1 MLLQGSKKKL
11 RSDVRNIQNE
21 NLDNFELPRK
31 TTNPLQRDRKL
42 ADMSP
47 RERRELEEQLYKTF
61 LGICDSENIDHCH
74 HEDIKFYSSILA
86 KGDPDCILTCSK
98 EKMLENRDQMPHG
111 GKTIDF
117 IAAINKYM
125 KDKNENSKKDRAVVM
140 ARLEQGCNAIEGGA
154 NCAEKR
160 GLSIAAMVVIM
171 GLVKLAGVSAA
182 GYITNMSPAQSSR

>member
-1 MLLQGSKKKL
+1 
-11 RSDVRNIQNE
+11 
-21 NLDNFELPRK
+21 
-31 TTNPLQRDRKL
+31 
-42 ADMSP
+42 MSP
-47 RERRELEEQLYKTF
+47 SGRRELEEQLYKTI

-74 HEDIKFYSSILA
+74 HVDVRYYASIIA

-111 GKTIDF
+111 GKTIDL

-154 NCAEKR
+154 NCADKR
-160 GLSIAAMVVIM
+160 GLPIAAMIVIV
-171 GLVKLAGVSAA
+171 GLVKLAGITAA
-182 GYITNMSPAQSSR
+182 GYITNMSGRQSTR